1 MEETIRFA
9 HQQGYVLT
17 PFGRKCSIM
26 GINDKNK
33 RLVANAERAAINAP
47 IQGGAADIIKLAMNQ
62 VEKELKE
69 KGYKTRMLLQVHDE
83 LVFEAPEEEVA
94 TVSLLIKEI
103 MEKVVDLAVPFK
115 AEVGCGDNWAQA
127 H

>member
-1 MEETIRFA
+1 MT
-9 HQQGYVLT
+9 
-17 PFGRKCSIM
+17 
-26 GINDKNK
+26 
-33 RLVANAERAAINAP
+33 
-47 IQGGAADIIKLAMNQ
+47 MNQ